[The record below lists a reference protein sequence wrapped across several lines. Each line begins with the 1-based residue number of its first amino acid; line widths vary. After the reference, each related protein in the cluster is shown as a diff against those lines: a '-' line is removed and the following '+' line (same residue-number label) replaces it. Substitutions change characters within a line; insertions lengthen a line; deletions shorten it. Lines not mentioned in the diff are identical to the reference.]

1 MERGRR
7 DLPLEFEADHV
18 SKFIELNVDDKVK
31 LKNSSYLSI
40 PRSSTSCMS
49 LIWETCMDQVKEKTH
64 GGNQNETY
72 KCSVE
77 TQTDAFQ
84 ILCTRQC
91 NP

>member
-1 MERGRR
+1 
-7 DLPLEFEADHV
+7 
-18 SKFIELNVDDKVK
+18 
-31 LKNSSYLSI
+31 
-40 PRSSTSCMS
+40 MS
-49 LIWETCMDQVKEKTH
+49 LTWETCMDQVKEKTH

-91 NP
+91 NPYSAEGQHQKS